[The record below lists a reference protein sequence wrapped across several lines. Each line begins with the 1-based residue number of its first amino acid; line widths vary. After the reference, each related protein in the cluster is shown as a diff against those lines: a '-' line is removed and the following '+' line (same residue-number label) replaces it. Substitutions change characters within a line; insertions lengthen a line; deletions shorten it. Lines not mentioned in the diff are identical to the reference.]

1 MSPRRITAVDN
12 ATPELV
18 GTNQEQI
25 DRADSAA
32 RSEGQSR
39 DNDPVKRQRR
49 RGYKVMS
56 RRCQN
61 ASEIVVG
68 GFYRVRVRVDNEDG
82 TRTQKSIAICPVS
95 GPGSLNRRERER
107 KRQEILSRY
116 NSSGYLTKIIDTF
129 DGLTFE
135 QQSKTFIAGCRK
147 MITKNIMINGVKT
160 KLQKQKI
167 KEVTVRTW
175 EGFVLNHL
183 NPFLGK
189 RPLKQVGNGA
199 MEELI
204 DHLNNETGLSPSS
217 IRSICNVVKLI
228 RASAVNED
236 KEELYAYQW
245 KPLVELGAPEV
256 NKREQ
261 RTPTFTREEI
271 ETMLQNSTGM
281 LQVMVALFG
290 ATGPRKSEC
299 LGLEVAHYDGHSIL
313 IEQSI
318 TITST
323 PDDELKTEYAPRR
336 VELHPHICAWLDK
349 YLNGRTTG
357 YIFQNRKG
365 KPLSYSNLLKRYF
378 HPLLL
383 KCGIEKQGLHG
394 FRRYRDTYLRNR
406 TNCPEG
412 VYKFW
417 LGHSTGG
424 DMSEHY
430 DKVGSDKET
439 QFRRDVAASAGYGF
453 TLPEQ
458 YCESIVP
465 RKAICS
471 KQSKVAVAVE
481 VL

>member
-1 MSPRRITAVDN
+1 MLADRIAATDKP
-12 ATPELV
+12 TPELV

-39 DNDPVKRQRR
+39 DNDPVKRQQR

-68 GFYRVRVRVDNEDG
+68 GFYRVRVRVDNEGG
-82 TRTQKSIAICPVS
+82 TRTQKSVAICPVS

-116 NSSGYLTKIIDTF
+116 NSSEYLTRVIDSF
-129 DGLTFE
+129 DALTFE
-135 QQSKTFIAGCRK
+135 QQSKAFIEDCRK
-147 MITKNIMINGVKT
+147 MITKNIVVKGVKT
-160 KLQKQKI
+160 KVQKQKV

-183 NPFLGK
+183 NPFFGK
-189 RPLKQVGNGA
+189 RPLKQAGNGA
-199 MEELI
+199 MIELI
-204 DHLNNETGLSPSS
+204 EHLNNKGLSPSS
-217 IRSICNVVKLI
+217 IRSICNVVKLV
-228 RASAVNED
+228 RASAVNEEHD
-236 KEELYAYQW
+236 ELYPITW
-245 KPLVELGAPEV
+245 KPLVDLGAPEV

-261 RTPTFTREEI
+261 RTPIFSREDI
-271 ETMLQNSTGM
+271 ELMLQNSTER
-281 LQVMVALFG
+281 LQMMVALFA

-299 LGLEVAHYDGHSIL
+299 LGLEVPHYDGHSIL

-318 TITST
+318 TISST
-323 PDDELKTEYAPRR
+323 PDPDLKTEYAPRR
-336 VELHPHICAWLDK
+336 VELHPDICAWLDK
-349 YLNGRTTG
+349 YLNGRTSG

-365 KPLSYSNLLKRYF
+365 KPMSYSNFLRCCF
-378 HPLLL
+378 HPLLA
-383 KCGIEKQGLHG
+383 KCSIEKQGLHG
-394 FRRYRDTYLRNR
+394 FRRFRDTYLRNR
-406 TNCPEG
+406 THCPEG

-417 LGHSTGG
+417 LGHSTGS

-430 DKVGSDKET
+430 DKIGSEKET
-439 QFRRDVAASAGYGF
+439 QFRRDVAKSVGYGF

-458 YCESIVP
+458 YCDSIVP
-465 RKAICS
+465 RKAVRS
-471 KQSKVAVAVE
+471 KKSKVAVTVE
-481 VL
+481 V